1 MKQFSRMY
9 IFKETHLPTEGWLH
23 GCFVCHAITGNCEVF
38 NKREN
43 DSKIV
48 ERVVFV
54 CRSCCRLLSDDDELR
69 KKYDEKVSK
78 YIQRSTH

>member
-23 GCFVCHAITGNCEVF
+23 GCFVCHNITGNCEVF

-43 DSKIV
+43 DYQIV

-54 CRSCCRLLSDDDELR
+54 CRSCCRILADDDELR

>member
-1 MKQFSRMY
+1 MY

-23 GCFVCHAITGNCEVF
+23 GCFVCHNITGNCEVF

-43 DSKIV
+43 EYQIV

-54 CRSCCRLLSDDDELR
+54 CRSCCRILADDDELR